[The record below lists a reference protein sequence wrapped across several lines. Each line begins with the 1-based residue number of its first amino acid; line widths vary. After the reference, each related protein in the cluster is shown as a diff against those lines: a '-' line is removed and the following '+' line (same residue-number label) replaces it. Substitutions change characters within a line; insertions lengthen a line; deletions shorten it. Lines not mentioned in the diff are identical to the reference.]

1 MRGFRKFATVVMWLC
16 VVTAAF
22 AQEAPKGRRPTVGLA
37 LGGGSARG
45 LAHVG
50 VLRWLE
56 DHRVPVDYIAGTSMG
71 SIIGGLY
78 ATGMTSSE
86 IASALR
92 EADWDQFF
100 IGDVPYADKSFRREQ
115 DAREYPVRLVYGLK
129 GGFRLPKGLE
139 PGHLLGMM
147 LDRLTLPYSGVG
159 TFDDLPI
166 PYRAVAT
173 DLEKAERVVLKEG
186 ALPQAIRASMAI
198 PGVFTPVIID
208 GKLLGD
214 GGLLDN
220 VPADVVR
227 SMGADV
233 VIAIDVGSKPVDRT
247 YIQSFAGM
255 LDQAITVM
263 MVSRTREIL
272 SQADI
277 IIAPELKSVKSTDWR
292 KSDIIADLGYEST
305 QTKER
310 FLSTLT
316 LDPDSWKA
324 HLEERRK
331 RARGEPQKI
340 EFIIVEGAAARE
352 QEYIRLKLSGF
363 LGRPLD
369 VPELEKDLTGIVGE
383 GRYESMS
390 YELTMEQGRTGLRV
404 LVKEKSYGPPF
415 GRFLLRVNNNRQ
427 GAMDAAFGT
436 RLTFYDAGKA
446 DAELRVD
453 LVAGSEQLAA
463 AEYFYPLG
471 RSRFFLMPRAGFNSR
486 TQNAYAFGT
495 RLADYTIHQVGGQAD
510 FGLQTSRRS
519 QLTLGY
525 GIGYADAKVVSGS
538 PLLPSLSGR
547 TTGAQLQWLYNRL
560 NSPMIPSS
568 GAFVASSV
576 RWVTDSPGAAES
588 YPIGVVQ
595 LGGFVPVGR
604 KNTVFALFYGGTTFD
619 RQPSSIDQ
627 FTLGGPFHLGAW
639 DLDEFRGRNMLYV
652 SPGYLRKIG
661 RLPDFIGGNLYLG
674 GWVEVGDAFY
684 SFDTADFKVDA
695 SGGLLIESPLGPL
708 FVGGSWGEGGQFK
721 FNFALGT
728 LMTRHA
734 AAW

>member
-1 MRGFRKFATVVMWLC
+1 MPKVRKFVTVFIWLC
-16 VVTAAF
+16 AATAAYPHQ
-22 AQEAPKGRRPTVGLA
+22 ATKGNRPTVGLA

-78 ATGMTSSE
+78 ATGMSSSE
-86 IASALR
+86 IASALK
-92 EADWDQFF
+92 EADWNQFF
-100 IGDVPYADKSFRREQ
+100 IGDVPFEDKSFRREQ
-115 DAREYPVRLVYGLK
+115 DAREYPVRLIYGLK
-129 GGFRLPKGLE
+129 GGFRLPQGLE
-139 PGHLLGMM
+139 PGHMLGMM
-147 LDRLTLPYSGVG
+147 LDRLTLPYSDIA

-173 DLEKAERVVLKEG
+173 DLEKAERVVLKDG
-186 ALPQAIRASMAI
+186 VLPQAIRASMAI

-220 VPADVVR
+220 VPADVVK

-233 VIAIDVGSKPVDRT
+233 VIAVDVGAKPVDRT

-263 MVSRTREIL
+263 MVSRTRETL
-272 SQADI
+272 SKADI

-292 KSDIIADLGYEST
+292 HSEKIEQLGYEST
-305 QTKER
+305 QTKDR

-316 LDPDSWKA
+316 LDPDSWNA
-324 HLEERRK
+324 YLEERRK
-331 RARGEPQKI
+331 RVRGEPRKV
-340 EFIIVEGAAARE
+340 EFIVVEGTGARD
-352 QEYIRLKLSGF
+352 QENIRLKLSG
-363 LGRPLD
+363 LVGRPVD
-369 VPELEKDLTGIVGE
+369 TVGLEKDLTSIVGE

-390 YELTMEQGRTGLRV
+390 YELTTEQGRTGLRI
-404 LVKEKSYGPPF
+404 LAKEKSYGPPF
-415 GRFLLRVNNNRQ
+415 GRLLLRVNNNRQ
-427 GAMDAAFGT
+427 GATDAAFGT
-436 RLTFYDAGKA
+436 RLTFYDLGKP
-446 DAELRVD
+446 DSELRVD
-453 LVAGSEQLAA
+453 LVAGSEQVAA

-486 TQNAYAFGT
+486 TQNAYALGT
-495 RLADYTIHQVGGQAD
+495 RVADYTIHQVGGQAD
-510 FGLQTSRRS
+510 FGYQTSRHS

-525 GIGYADAKVVSGS
+525 GIGHADAKVVSGS
-538 PLLPSLSGR
+538 PLLPSLNG
-547 TTGAQLQWLYNRL
+547 TTAGAQLQWLYNRL
-560 NSPMIPSS
+560 NSPMVPSS
-568 GAFVASSV
+568 GIFVASSV
-576 RWVTDSPGAAES
+576 RWVTDSPGVSQS

-595 LGGFVPVGR
+595 AGGFMPVGR
-604 KNTVFALFYGGTTFD
+604 KNTVFTLFYGGTMFD
-619 RQPSSIDQ
+619 RQPSPIDQ

-639 DLDEFRGRNMLYV
+639 DLDEFRGSNMLYV

-674 GWVEVGDAFY
+674 GWIEVGDAFRT
-684 SFDTADFKVDA
+684 FDTADFKVDA
-695 SGGLLIESPLGPL
+695 SGGLLMESPLGPL
-708 FVGGSWGEGGQFK
+708 FIGGSWGEGGQFK

-734 AAW
+734 PVW

>member
-1 MRGFRKFATVVMWLC
+1 MLRTRGLVTVVILLC
-16 VVTAAF
+16 VATAAF
-22 AQEAPKGRRPTVGLA
+22 AQNAAKAGRPTVGLA

-50 VLRWLE
+50 VLQWLE
-56 DHRVPVDYIAGTSMG
+56 EHRIPVDYVAGTSMG

-78 ATGMTSSE
+78 AAGMSSSE

-92 EADWDQFF
+92 DADWDQYF
-100 IGDVPYADKSFRREQ
+100 IGDVPFADKNFRREQ

-129 GGFRLPKGLE
+129 GGFRLPQGLE
-139 PGHLLGMM
+139 PGHLLGSM
-147 LDRLTLPYSGVG
+147 LDRLTLPYSDIG

-186 ALPQAIRASMAI
+186 VLPQAIRASMAI

-220 VPADVVR
+220 VPADVVK

-233 VIAIDVGSKPVDRT
+233 VIAVDVGSKPADRT

-255 LDQAITVM
+255 IDQAITVM
-263 MVSRTREIL
+263 MVSRTRETL
-272 SQADI
+272 SKADI
-277 IIAPELKSVKSTDWR
+277 IIAPELKSVGSTDWR
-292 KSDIIADLGYEST
+292 QSDKIARLGYESA

-331 RARGEPQKI
+331 RTRGEPRKV
-340 EFIIVEGAAARE
+340 EFILVEGAGGKE
-352 QEYIRLKLSGF
+352 QEIIRLKLSGF
-363 LGRPLD
+363 VGRPLD
-369 VPELEKDLTGIVGE
+369 TAGLEKDLTKIVGE

-390 YELTMEQGRTGLRV
+390 YELRTEQGRTGVRITA
-404 LVKEKSYGPPF
+404 KEKSYGPPF
-415 GRFLLRVNNNRQ
+415 GRVLLRVNNNRQ
-427 GAMDAAFGT
+427 GAMDLAFGT
-436 RLTFYDAGKA
+436 RLTFYDAGKS

-453 LVAGSEQLAA
+453 LVAGSEQVAA

-471 RSRFFLMPRAGFNSR
+471 RSRWFVMPRAGFNSR
-486 TQNAYAFGT
+486 TQNAYALGT
-495 RLADYTIHQVGGQAD
+495 RVADYTIHQVAGQAD
-510 FGLQTSRRS
+510 FGFQTSRRS
-519 QLTLGY
+519 QLSVGY

-547 TTGAQLQWLYNRL
+547 TAGAQLQWRYNRV
-560 NSPMIPSS
+560 NSSMIPSS
-568 GAFVASSV
+568 GTFVASTLQ
-576 RWVTDSPGAAES
+576 WVADSPGAS
-588 YPIGVVQ
+588 QGYPIGIVQ
-595 LGGFVPVGR
+595 MGGFKPVGA

-619 RQPSSIDQ
+619 KQPSPIYQ

-639 DLDEFRGRNMLYV
+639 DMDEFRGNNMLYV

-661 RLPDFIGGNLYLG
+661 RLPDFIGGNAYLG
-674 GWVEVGDAFY
+674 GWIEIGDAFRN
-684 SFDTADFKVDA
+684 FDTADFKIDA
-695 SGGLLIESPLGPL
+695 SGGLLVESPLGPL
-708 FVGGSWGEGGQFK
+708 FIGGSWGEGGQFK
-721 FNFALGT
+721 FNFSLGV
-728 LMTRHA
+728 LMIRYTTV
-734 AAW
+734 W

>member
-1 MRGFRKFATVVMWLC
+1 MHRFRTFLTVLLWLSA
-16 VVTAAF
+16 VTSAF
-22 AQEAPKGRRPTVGLA
+22 PHESAKGSRPKVGLA

-71 SIIGGLY
+71 SIIGGMY
-78 ATGMTSSE
+78 ATGMSSSE

-92 EADWDQFF
+92 EADWDRFF

-115 DAREYPVRLVYGLK
+115 DSREFPVRLVYGLK
-129 GGFRLPKGLE
+129 GGFRFPQGLE
-139 PGHLLGMM
+139 PGHLLGLM
-147 LDRLTLPYSGVG
+147 LDRLTLPYSNIA

-198 PGVFTPVIID
+198 PGVFTPVVID

-220 VPADVVR
+220 VPADVVKN
-227 SMGADV
+227 MGADI
-233 VIAIDVGSKPVDRT
+233 VIAVDVGAKPADRT

-272 SQADI
+272 SKADV
-277 IIAPELKSVKSTDWR
+277 IIAPELKSVGSMDWR
-292 KSDIIADLGYEST
+292 QSDKIAELGYEST
-305 QTKER
+305 QTKDR
-310 FLSTLT
+310 FLSTLA

-331 RARGEPQKI
+331 RARVEPGSI
-340 EFIIVEGAAARE
+340 EFIIVEGARGKA
-352 QEYIRLKLSGF
+352 QENIRQKLSGF
-363 LGRPLD
+363 VGRPLD
-369 VPELEKDLTGIVGE
+369 AARLEKDLTGIVGD

-390 YELTMEQGRTGLRV
+390 YELTTEQGRTGLRI
-404 LVKEKSYGPPF
+404 LAKEKSYGPPF

-436 RLTFYDAGKA
+436 RLTFYDAGKP

-453 LVAGSEQLAA
+453 LAAGSEQLAA
-463 AEYFYPLG
+463 AEYYYPLG
-471 RSRFFLMPRAGFNSR
+471 RSPFFVMPRAGFGSR

-495 RLADYTIHQVGGQAD
+495 RVADYTIHQVAGQAD
-510 FGLQTSRRS
+510 FGLQTSRHS

-525 GIGYADAKVVSGS
+525 GIGYADANVVSGS

-547 TTGAQLQWLYNRL
+547 TTAAQLQWLYNRL
-560 NSPMIPSS
+560 NSPMVPSS
-568 GAFVASSV
+568 GAFVATSV
-576 RWVTDSPGAAES
+576 RWVTDSPGASGS

-595 LGGFVPVGR
+595 VGGFKPVGK

-619 RQPSSIDQ
+619 RQPSPIDQ

-639 DLDEFRGRNMLYV
+639 DLDEFRGNKMLYV
-652 SPGYLRKIG
+652 SPGYMRKIG
-661 RLPDFIGGNLYLG
+661 RLPDFIGGNLYLA
-674 GWVEVGDAFY
+674 GWVEVGDAFHT
-684 SFDTADFKVDA
+684 FDTANFKVDA
-695 SGGLLIESPLGPL
+695 SGGLLMESPLGPL

-728 LMTRHA
+728 LMNRHA
-734 AAW
+734 SAW

>member
-1 MRGFRKFATVVMWLC
+1 
-16 VVTAAF
+16 
-22 AQEAPKGRRPTVGLA
+22 
-37 LGGGSARG
+37 
-45 LAHVG
+45 
-50 VLRWLE
+50 LE

-78 ATGMTSSE
+78 ATGMSSSE

-100 IGDVPYADKSFRREQ
+100 IGDVPYADKGFRREQ
-115 DAREYPVRLVYGLK
+115 DAREYPVHLRYGLK
-129 GGFRLPKGLE
+129 GGFRLPQGLE
-139 PGHLLGMM
+139 PGHLLGLM
-147 LDRLTLPYSGVG
+147 LDRFTLPYSGIAN
-159 TFDDLPI
+159 FDDLPI
-166 PYRAVAT
+166 PFRAVAT
-173 DLEKAERVVLKEG
+173 DLEKAEPVVLKG
-186 ALPQAIRASMAI
+186 GTLPQAIRASMAI

-214 GGLLDN
+214 GGLLNN
-220 VPADVVR
+220 VPADVVK

-233 VIAIDVGSKPVDRT
+233 IIAVDVGSKPVDRT

-272 SQADI
+272 SKADI
-277 IIAPELKSVKSTDWR
+277 IIAPELKSVKSADWR
-292 KSDIIADLGYEST
+292 QSDMIAQLGYEST
-305 QTKER
+305 QTKDR
-310 FLSTLT
+310 FLSTLA

-324 HLEERRK
+324 HLEERSN
-331 RARGEPQKI
+331 RARGEPGKI
-340 EFIIVEGAAARE
+340 EFIIVEGARGKE
-352 QEYIRLKLSGF
+352 QENIRLKLSGF
-363 LGRPLD
+363 VDRPLD
-369 VPELEKDLTGIVGE
+369 AAGLEKDLTGIVGE

-390 YELTMEQGRTGLRV
+390 YELTTEQGRTGLRI
-404 LVKEKSYGPPF
+404 LAKEKSYGPPF

-427 GAMDAAFGT
+427 GAMDAALGT
-436 RLTFYDAGKA
+436 RLTFYDAGKP

-471 RSRFFLMPRAGFNSR
+471 RSRFFIMPRAGFYSR
-486 TQNAYAFGT
+486 TQNAYAFGE
-495 RLADYTIHQVGGQAD
+495 RVADYTIHQVAAQAD
-510 FGLQTSRRS
+510 FGYQTSRHS

-560 NSPMIPSS
+560 NSPMVPSS
-568 GAFVASSV
+568 GVFVASSV
-576 RWVTDSPGAAES
+576 RWITDSPGASES
-588 YPIGVVQ
+588 YPIGAVHV
-595 LGGFVPVGR
+595 GVFKPAGR

-619 RQPSSIDQ
+619 RQPSAIDQ

-639 DLDEFRGRNMLYV
+639 DLDEFRGNKMLYA
-652 SPGYLRKIG
+652 SPGYMRKIG

-674 GWVEVGDAFY
+674 GWIEVGDAFY
-684 SFDTADFKVDA
+684 AFDTADFKVDA
-695 SGGLLIESPLGPL
+695 SGGLLMESPLGPL
-708 FVGGSWGEGGQFK
+708 FIGGSWGEGGTFK

-734 AAW
+734 FAW